1 MSYPWKRNIESEVD
15 DKKFNEKLLKLLKEN
30 LSVDLSVTPAF
41 TSFRSG
47 SRTLEVHVKL
57 WYGKEL
63 ISESID
69 RIGLD

>member
-1 MSYPWKRNIESEVD
+1 MESEVD
-15 DKKFNEKLLKLLKEN
+15 DKKFNEKLLELLKEN

-47 SRTLEVHVKL
+47 SRTLGVHVKL

-69 RIGLD
+69 RIGLDD